1 MFPMGFRIIS
11 KRAERA
17 VVEEDAPESD
27 EIEGDGVSRVG
38 APGGAILLTACA

>member
-1 MFPMGFRIIS
+1 MLPMGFRIIS

-17 VVEEDAPESD
+17 AVEEDAPESE

-38 APGGAILLTACA
+38 AHEGATLLTACA